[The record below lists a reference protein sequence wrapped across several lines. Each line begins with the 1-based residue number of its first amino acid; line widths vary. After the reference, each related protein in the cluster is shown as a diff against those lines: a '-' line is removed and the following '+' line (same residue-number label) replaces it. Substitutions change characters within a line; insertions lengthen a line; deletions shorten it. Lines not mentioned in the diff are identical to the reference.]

1 MTDRRVPPRTAP
13 RGVPAP
19 SGPREPEREDDAAAV
34 ARLLGRPPAGAFQV
48 VVRTDSGQP
57 RVIRNAPFLRDG
69 TPMPTT
75 FWLVD
80 PDLTTAVARLESAG
94 GVRQAEA
101 EVGSAAIAR
110 AHAEYAA
117 VRDAL
122 VPDGHAG
129 PRPTGG
135 VAGTRQGVKCLHA
148 HLAWWLAGGPDPV
161 GAWVVARL
169 GRGDLGQPMP
179 GAIPTGRS
187 CLPPGPRPRRRACYE
202 RSMERASHRAGS
214 VAAVDCG
221 TNSTRLLVVD
231 QAGRAV
237 ERRMEITRLGQ
248 GVDATGRLAP
258 EAIAR
263 CARALSGFRAVCD
276 AHGVAAVRMVA
287 TSAVRDAANAA
298 DFFAAAEAALG
309 APAELLSGVDE
320 GRLSLAGAVGDLPA
334 GDGPWV
340 VVDIGGGSTEVV
352 VGAAPDD
359 PQLAVRSFQIG
370 CVRLAERLLHHDP
383 PLPAELEAVSDLVDA
398 ALAEA
403 PTLAAGVTPAHRM
416 VGLAGTVSTI
426 SMLAQRLS
434 TYDRARVHH
443 SVLSAA
449 EVSHWCDVLA
459 SDDRLSRSA
468 RPGMVEGRVDVI
480 VAGAVILRQVM
491 RWLGSESC
499 LVSEADIL
507 DGLVA
512 TLR

>member
-1 MTDRRVPPRTAP
+1 MT
-13 RGVPAP
+13 
-19 SGPREPEREDDAAAV
+19 SG
-34 ARLLGRPPAGAFQV
+34 
-48 VVRTDSGQP
+48 SH
-57 RVIRNAPFLRDG
+57 RDG
-69 TPMPTT
+69 P
-75 FWLVD
+75 
-80 PDLTTAVARLESAG
+80 
-94 GVRQAEA
+94 
-101 EVGSAAIAR
+101 
-110 AHAEYAA
+110 
-117 VRDAL
+117 
-122 VPDGHAG
+122 
-129 PRPTGG
+129 
-135 VAGTRQGVKCLHA
+135 
-148 HLAWWLAGGPDPV
+148 
-161 GAWVVARL
+161 
-169 GRGDLGQPMP
+169 
-179 GAIPTGRS
+179 
-187 CLPPGPRPRRRACYE
+187 
-202 RSMERASHRAGS
+202 

-231 QAGRAV
+231 REGRAV

-263 CARALSGFRAVCD
+263 CATVLSRYRAACD
-276 AHGVAAVRMVA
+276 ANGVVAVRMVA
-287 TSAVRDAANAA
+287 TSAVRDASNAG

-309 APAELLSGVDE
+309 APAELLSGIDE
-320 GRLSLAGAVGDLPA
+320 GRLSLAGAVADLPA
-334 GDGPWV
+334 DGGPWV

-352 VGAAPDD
+352 VGAGPDD
-359 PQLAVRSFQIG
+359 PRLAVSSFQIG
-370 CVRLAERLLHHDP
+370 CVRLAERVLHHDP

-403 PTLAAGVTPAHRM
+403 PALAATATPAHRM

-434 TYDRARVHH
+434 VYDRARVHH
-443 SVLSAA
+443 SELSAA

-459 SDDRLSRSA
+459 SDDRVSRSA